1 MAKNDTQEHRDAR
14 FLQEIESLRAEIEA
28 EQAELQHHAAEARQ
42 PQDAAPEADAEADPR
57 ADAGAAAEQGAGAS
71 LCDAKTPD
79 ASSTEEAEQA
89 KGTDAGNQ
97 ADEAAKGGADEESK
111 PADKPKRKRD
121 RYKDDDFRSTLRELR
136 NFTNDE
142 SEDRPLGR
150 PKTLNSL
157 LGGDIFAMPW
167 FRHQIPYFIMVL
179 LMLFVYVNNR
189 YTCQSKLREQSMLN
203 DTLLDRRYKALTRS
217 SQLKECMRRGY
228 IEKVLTDTTLQT
240 SNTPSYNLKVEEDE

>member
-1 MAKNDTQEHRDAR
+1 MAKNDTQEHGDAR

-28 EQAELQHHAAEARQ
+28 EQAELQHHAAETRQ
-42 PQDAAPEADAEADPR
+42 PQDAAPEAAPEP
-57 ADAGAAAEQGAGAS
+57 AAEQGAGAS
-71 LCDAKTPD
+71 ANDATTPD
-79 ASSTEEAEQA
+79 LPSAEAAEPA

-97 ADEAAKGGADEESK
+97 ADDAAKGDADEEAEPAGK
-111 PADKPKRKRD
+111 PQRKRD
-121 RYKDDDFRSTLRELR
+121 RYKDDDFWSTLRELR
-136 NFTNDE
+136 NFTSDD
-142 SEDRPLGR
+142 SEDRPHGR
-150 PKTLNSL
+150 PKSLNSL
-157 LGGDIFAMPW
+157 LGGEIFAMPW

-179 LMLFVYVNNR
+179 LMLLVYVNNR

>member
-1 MAKNDTQEHRDAR
+1 MANNETQEHRDAR

-28 EQAELQHHAAEARQ
+28 EQAELQQHAADALQ
-42 PQDAAPEADAEADPR
+42 PQDAAPEA
-57 ADAGAAAEQGAGAS
+57 AAEQTAGAS
-71 LCDAKTPD
+71 VSDAKTPEAPSAD
-79 ASSTEEAEQA
+79 EAEEAEEAEQA
-89 KGTDAGNQ
+89 KGAESDNQ
-97 ADEAAKGGADEESK
+97 ADEEAEPAAK
-111 PADKPKRKRD
+111 PRRKRD

-136 NFTNDE
+136 NFTSDE
-142 SEDRPLGR
+142 SEDRPQGR
-150 PKTLNSL
+150 PKSLGSL
-157 LGGDIFAMPW
+157 LGGDIFAQPW

-189 YTCQSKLREQSMLN
+189 YTCQQKLNEQSMLN

>member
-1 MAKNDTQEHRDAR
+1 MANNDTQEHRDAR

-28 EQAELQHHAAEARQ
+28 EQAELQQHAEARQ
-42 PQDAAPEADAEADPR
+42 PQDAAPED
-57 ADAGAAAEQGAGAS
+57 AAELTVGAS
-71 LCDAKTPD
+71 AGDAKMPE
-79 ASSTEEAEQA
+79 APSAEEAEGAEQA
-89 KGTDAGNQ
+89 KGTESDNQ
-97 ADEAAKGGADEESK
+97 ADNLADDQADEEAE
-111 PADKPKRKRD
+111 PAGKPKRKRD

-142 SEDRPLGR
+142 SEDRPHGR

>member
-42 PQDAAPEADAEADPR
+42 PQDAAPEADAEAD
-57 ADAGAAAEQGAGAS
+57 DGAAAGQGTGAS
-71 LCDAKTPD
+71 ASDAEMPD
-79 ASSTEEAEQA
+79 ASSAEEEPA
-89 KGTDAGNQ
+89 KGTDVDNQ
-97 ADEAAKGGADEESK
+97 ADEEAE
-111 PADKPKRKRD
+111 PADNPIRKRD
-121 RYKDDDFRSTLRELR
+121 RYKDDDFWSTLRELR

-142 SEDRPLGR
+142 SEDRPHGR

-240 SNTPSYNLKVEEDE
+240 SNTPSYNLKVEDE